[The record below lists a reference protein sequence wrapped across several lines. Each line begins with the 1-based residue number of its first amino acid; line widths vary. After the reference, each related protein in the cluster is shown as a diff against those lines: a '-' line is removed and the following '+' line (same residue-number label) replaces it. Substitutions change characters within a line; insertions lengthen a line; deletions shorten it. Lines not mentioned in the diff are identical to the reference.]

1 MKLQST
7 TTLLDEN
14 DRLFLE
20 LLYDDF
26 VGLMFKHARKYFQ
39 DQVDLEDIVQ
49 QAFLRL
55 IKYLPTIKQLKR
67 NALAVYIVNVIRS
80 CSLDFYRKRNI
91 SRETCFADFYEGFE
105 EGIEDN
111 FDLDSLMDI
120 SFSLEQLTQVI
131 LQLPEKQQFV
141 LEAKYLQFWSD
152 AEIASTLNIEK
163 QTVRTRL
170 FRAKEK
176 ILLLLSEGENEKT
189 SH

>member
-111 FDLDSLMDI
+111 FDLDSLMEI
-120 SFSLEQLTQVI
+120 SFSLDQLTHDVI
-131 LQLPEKQQFV
+131 NKNTVIGISNNIFFMSLLIIFPPIFDGQTQAIEHQAIQNLC
-141 LEAKYLQFWSD
+141 
-152 AEIASTLNIEK
+152 IA
-163 QTVRTRL
+163 
-170 FRAKEK
+170 
-176 ILLLLSEGENEKT
+176 
-189 SH
+189 